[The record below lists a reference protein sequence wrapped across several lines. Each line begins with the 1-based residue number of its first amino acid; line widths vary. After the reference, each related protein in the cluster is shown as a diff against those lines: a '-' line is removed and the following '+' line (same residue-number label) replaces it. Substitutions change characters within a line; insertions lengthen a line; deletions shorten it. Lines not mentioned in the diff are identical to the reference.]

1 MGLFGPMCGHSP
13 VYSQPGLVEGIRHTI
28 GGAAMR
34 SIRDAEVK
42 GKRVLMRVD
51 FNVPTDKD
59 NNIIDDTKIREAL
72 PTIEYVIQ
80 QRGCLILMS
89 HLGRP
94 KGKPDEKYSLKKVA
108 DRLSHLIHRPVAM
121 APAAIG
127 PEVAAMV
134 EKMQPGDVILLENV
148 RFYPGEEKNDDEF
161 SKALASLGDLYVNDA
176 FGSAHRAHSS
186 TTGVAHYLPAYAGLL
201 MEKEVEML
209 RLVLEKGQQPRMA
222 IMGGAKIADKLGLID
237 NLIDKMDIIA
247 IGGGM
252 ANTFL
257 KAQGIEVGRSL
268 AEDDLLDEARRL
280 LIKAESKGTAL
291 MLPEDV
297 LIAAQ
302 IAADAAVQTVD
313 VKDVPS
319 DMMILDIGPKTVLKY
334 QEAIATARTIIWNG
348 PLGVY
353 EYEPFSHGTREVAR
367 AVASSS
373 ALSVIGGGDSV
384 AAVHDLGVE
393 KGITHIS
400 TGGGASLEFLEGRE
414 LPGVAVC
421 EAVPTA

>member
-1 MGLFGPMCGHSP
+1 
-13 VYSQPGLVEGIRHTI
+13 
-28 GGAAMR
+28 MR

-148 RFYPGEEKNDDEF
+148 RFYPGEENDDEF

-209 RLVLEKGQQPRMA
+209 RLVLEKDSSPAWPLWAGR
-222 IMGGAKIADKLGLID
+222 KLP
-237 NLIDKMDIIA
+237 
-247 IGGGM
+247 
-252 ANTFL
+252 T
-257 KAQGIEVGRSL
+257 
-268 AEDDLLDEARRL
+268 
-280 LIKAESKGTAL
+280 
-291 MLPEDV
+291 
-297 LIAAQ
+297 
-302 IAADAAVQTVD
+302 
-313 VKDVPS
+313 
-319 DMMILDIGPKTVLKY
+319 
-334 QEAIATARTIIWNG
+334 
-348 PLGVY
+348 
-353 EYEPFSHGTREVAR
+353 
-367 AVASSS
+367 SS
-373 ALSVIGGGDSV
+373 G
-384 AAVHDLGVE
+384 
-393 KGITHIS
+393 
-400 TGGGASLEFLEGRE
+400 
-414 LPGVAVC
+414 
-421 EAVPTA
+421 

>member
-1 MGLFGPMCGHSP
+1 
-13 VYSQPGLVEGIRHTI
+13 
-28 GGAAMR
+28 MR
-34 SIRDAEVK
+34 SIRDADVN

-59 NNIIDDTKIREAL
+59 NEIIDDTKIREAL
-72 PTIEYVIQ
+72 PSIEYIISQ
-80 QRGCLILMS
+80 GGRLILMS

-94 KGKPDEKYSLKKVA
+94 KGAPAEKYSLKKVA
-108 DRLSHLIHRPVAM
+108 ERLSHLLHKPVVM

-127 PEVAAMV
+127 PEVSRLV
-134 EKMQPGDVILLENV
+134 RDLQPGEVLLLENV
-148 RFYPGEEKNDDEF
+148 RFYPGEEKNDEEF
-161 SKALASLGDLYVNDA
+161 SRALAELGDMYVNDA

-186 TTGVAHYLPAYAGLL
+186 TTGIAHFRPAYAGLL
-201 MEKEVEML
+201 MEKEVAML
-209 RLVLEKGQQPRMA
+209 RQVLEEGRQPRMA

-237 NLIDKMDIIA
+237 NLIDKMDVIE

-257 KAQGIEVGRSL
+257 KAQGLQVGKSL
-268 AEDDLLDEARRL
+268 AEDELLEEARRL
-280 LIKAESKGTAL
+280 LLKAEHKGVAL
-291 MLPEDV
+291 MLPVDV
-297 LIAAQ
+297 VIAPEISAS
-302 IAADAAVQTVD
+302 AAVKTVD
-313 VKDVPS
+313 VSAIPEN
-319 DMMILDIGPKTVLKY
+319 MMILDIGPKTVANFKK
-334 QEAIATARTIIWNG
+334 AIRDARTIIWNG

-367 AVASSS
+367 AVAGSP
-373 ALSVIGGGDSV
+373 ALSVIGGGDSA

-421 EAVPTA
+421 EVKATA

>member
-1 MGLFGPMCGHSP
+1 
-13 VYSQPGLVEGIRHTI
+13 
-28 GGAAMR
+28 MR
-34 SIRDAEVK
+34 SVRDAEVK

-72 PTIEYVIQ
+72 PTIEYLLKQ
-80 QRGCLILMS
+80 GGRLILMS

-94 KGKPDEKYSLKKVA
+94 KGAPEEKYSLKKVA
-108 DRLSHLIHRPVAM
+108 ARLSHLIHRPVAM
-121 APAAIG
+121 APATIG
-127 PEVAAMV
+127 DEVKSLV
-134 EKMQPGDVILLENV
+134 DKMHNGDVLLLENV
-148 RFYPGEEKNDDEF
+148 RFYPGEEKNDAEF
-161 SKALASLGDLYVNDA
+161 SKALAELGDLFVNDA

-186 TTGVAHYLPAYAGLL
+186 TTGVAYYLPAYAGLL
-201 MEKEVEML
+201 MEKEVKML
-209 RLVLEKGQQPRMA
+209 RQVLEEGQQPRMA

-237 NLIDKMDIIA
+237 NLTDKMDVIA

-257 KAQGIEVGRSL
+257 KAQGFEVGRSL
-268 AEDDLLDEARRL
+268 AEDDLLEEARRL
-280 LIKAESKGTAL
+280 VKKAEEEGVAL
-291 MLPEDV
+291 LLPEDV
-297 LIAAQ
+297 VIASEISSQA
-302 IAADAAVQTVD
+302 IIKTVN
-313 VKDVPS
+313 VGEIPA
-319 DMMILDIGPKTVLKY
+319 DMMILDIGPRTVKRFR
-334 QEAIATARTIIWNG
+334 EAIMEARTIIWNG

-373 ALSVIGGGDSV
+373 ALSVIGGGDSA

-421 EAVPTA
+421 EAKATA

>member
-1 MGLFGPMCGHSP
+1 
-13 VYSQPGLVEGIRHTI
+13 
-28 GGAAMR
+28 MR

-42 GKRVLMRVD
+42 GKRVLMRVY

>member
-1 MGLFGPMCGHSP
+1 
-13 VYSQPGLVEGIRHTI
+13 
-28 GGAAMR
+28 
-34 SIRDAEVK
+34 
-42 GKRVLMRVD
+42 MRVD

-72 PTIEYVIQ
+72 PTIEYIIQ
-80 QRGCLILMS
+80 QGGCLILMS

-94 KGKPDEKYSLKKVA
+94 KGKPEGKYSLKKVA

-121 APAAIG
+121 APATIG
-127 PEVAAMV
+127 PEVEAMV
-134 EKMQPGDVILLENV
+134 EKMQPGDVVLLENV
-148 RFYPGEEKNDDEF
+148 RFNPGEEKNDAEF
-161 SKALASLGDLYVNDA
+161 SKELASLGDLYVNDA

-201 MEKEVEML
+201 MEKEVGML
-209 RLVLEKGQQPRMA
+209 RQVLEKGQQPRMA

-237 NLIDKMDIIA
+237 NLIEKMDVIA

-257 KAQGIEVGRSL
+257 KAQGIEVGKSL
-268 AEDDLLDEARRL
+268 AEDDLADEARRL
-280 LIKAESKGTAL
+280 LIKAESKGVTL

-302 IAADAAVQTVD
+302 ISADTAVKTVD
-313 VKDVPS
+313 VGSIPA
-319 DMMILDIGPKTVLKY
+319 DMMILDIGPKTVSKFN
-334 QEAIATARTIIWNG
+334 QAISAAKTIIWNG

-384 AAVHDLGVE
+384 AAVHDLGLE

-421 EAVPTA
+421 EAKATA

>member
-1 MGLFGPMCGHSP
+1 
-13 VYSQPGLVEGIRHTI
+13 
-28 GGAAMR
+28 MR

-393 KGITHIS
+393 KGITQIS
-400 TGGGASLEFLEGRE
+400 TGAGASLEYLEGRE

>member
-1 MGLFGPMCGHSP
+1 
-13 VYSQPGLVEGIRHTI
+13 
-28 GGAAMR
+28 MR
-34 SIRDAEVK
+34 SVRDAEVK

-59 NNIIDDTKIREAL
+59 NHIIDDTKIREAL
-72 PTIEYVIQ
+72 PTINYIVEQ
-80 QRGCLILMS
+80 GGCLILMS

-94 KGKPDEKYSLKKVA
+94 KGKPEEKYSLKKVA
-108 DRLSHLIHRPVAM
+108 DRLSHLIHRPVVM

-127 PEVAAMV
+127 PQVISIV
-134 EKMQPGDVILLENV
+134 EKMQPGDVVLLENV
-148 RFYPGEEKNDDEF
+148 RFYPGEEKNDADF

-201 MEKEVEML
+201 MEKEVGML
-209 RLVLEKGQQPRMA
+209 KQVLEEGQQPRMA

-237 NLIDKMDIIA
+237 NLIDKMDVIV

-257 KAQGIEVGRSL
+257 KAQGIEVGKSL

-280 LIKAESKGTAL
+280 LIKAEKQGMAL
-291 MLPEDV
+291 MLPVDV
-297 LIAAQ
+297 VIAAE
-302 IAADAAVQTVD
+302 ISADAVVKTVD
-313 VKDVPS
+313 IEAIPA
-319 DMMILDIGPKTVLKY
+319 DMMILDIGPKTVTSFKK
-334 QEAIATARTIIWNG
+334 AILEARTIIWNG

-367 AVASSS
+367 AVAGSS
-373 ALSVIGGGDSV
+373 ALSVIGGGASA

-421 EAVPTA
+421 EAKATA

>member
-1 MGLFGPMCGHSP
+1 
-13 VYSQPGLVEGIRHTI
+13 
-28 GGAAMR
+28 MR
-34 SIRDAEVK
+34 SLRNADLK

-72 PTIEYVIQ
+72 PTIQYVINQ
-80 QRGCLILMS
+80 GGRLILMT

-94 KGKPDEKYSLKKVA
+94 KGAPEEKYSLKKVA
-108 DRLSHLIHRPVAM
+108 ARLSHLIQTRVAM
-121 APAAIG
+121 SPATIG
-127 PEVAAMV
+127 PEVSAMV
-134 EKMQPGDVILLENV
+134 EDLKDGEILLLENV
-148 RFYPGEEKNDDEF
+148 RFYPGEEKNEAEF
-161 SKALASLGDLYVNDA
+161 SKQLAQLGDLYVNDA

-186 TTGVAHYLPAYAGLL
+186 TTGVADYLPAYAGLL
-201 MEKEVEML
+201 MEKEVSML
-209 RLVLEKGQQPRMA
+209 RQVLEQGQQPRMA

-237 NLIDKMDIIA
+237 HLLDKMDVIE

-257 KAQGIEVGRSL
+257 KAQGYEIGNSL
-268 AEDDLLDEARRL
+268 FEENLLEEARRL
-280 LIKAESKGTAL
+280 VAKASDKGVTL
-291 MLPEDV
+291 LLPVDLV
-297 LIAAQ
+297 IASEMSEN
-302 IAADAAVQTVD
+302 AATRIVD
-313 VKDVPS
+313 VDSIPAN
-319 DMMILDIGPKTVLKY
+319 MMILDIGPKTVVNFVKY
-334 QEAIATARTIIWNG
+334 IHDARTIVWNG

-367 AVASSS
+367 AVAASP
-373 ALSVIGGGDSV
+373 AMSVIGGGDSA

-400 TGGGASLEFLEGRE
+400 TGGGATLEFLEGRE

-421 EAVPTA
+421 EAKATA

>member
-1 MGLFGPMCGHSP
+1 
-13 VYSQPGLVEGIRHTI
+13 
-28 GGAAMR
+28 MR

-319 DMMILDIGPKTVLKY
+319 DMMILDIGPKPVLNY

-393 KGITHIS
+393 KGITQIS
-400 TGGGASLEFLEGRE
+400 TGAGASLEYLEGRE

>member
-1 MGLFGPMCGHSP
+1 
-13 VYSQPGLVEGIRHTI
+13 
-28 GGAAMR
+28 MR

>member
-1 MGLFGPMCGHSP
+1 
-13 VYSQPGLVEGIRHTI
+13 
-28 GGAAMR
+28 MR
-34 SIRDAEVK
+34 SVRDAEVK

-59 NNIIDDTKIREAL
+59 NHIIDDTKIREAL
-72 PTIEYVIQ
+72 PTINYIVEQ
-80 QRGCLILMS
+80 GGCLILMS

-94 KGKPDEKYSLKKVA
+94 KGKPEEKYSLKKVA
-108 DRLSHLIHRPVAM
+108 DRLSHLIHRPVVM
-121 APAAIG
+121 APGAIG
-127 PEVAAMV
+127 PQVISIV
-134 EKMQPGDVILLENV
+134 EKMQPGDVMLLENV
-148 RFYPGEEKNDDEF
+148 RFYPGEEKNDADF

-201 MEKEVEML
+201 MEKEVGML
-209 RLVLEKGQQPRMA
+209 RQVLEEGQQPRMA

-237 NLIDKMDIIA
+237 NLIDKMDVIV

-257 KAQGIEVGRSL
+257 KAQGIEVGKSL

-280 LIKAESKGTAL
+280 LIKAEKQGMAL
-291 MLPEDV
+291 MLPLDV
-297 LIAAQ
+297 VIAAE
-302 IAADAAVQTVD
+302 ISADVAVKTVD
-313 VKDVPS
+313 IEAIPA
-319 DMMILDIGPKTVLKY
+319 DMMILDIGPKTVTSFKK
-334 QEAIATARTIIWNG
+334 AILEARTIIWNG

-353 EYEPFSHGTREVAR
+353 EYEPFSRGTREVAR
-367 AVASSS
+367 AVAGSS
-373 ALSVIGGGDSV
+373 ALSVIGGGDSA

-421 EAVPTA
+421 EAKATA

>member
-1 MGLFGPMCGHSP
+1 MEVQQL
-13 VYSQPGLVEGIRHTI
+13 
-28 GGAAMR
+28 R
-34 SIRDAEVK
+34 SVRDAEVK

-72 PTIEYVIQ
+72 PTIEYLVEQ
-80 QRGCLILMS
+80 GACLILMS

-94 KGKPDEKYSLKKVA
+94 KGAFEEKYSLKKVA
-108 DRLSHLIHRPVAM
+108 TRLSHLIHQPVAM
-121 APAAIG
+121 APASIG
-127 PEVAAMV
+127 PEVQSLV
-134 EKMQPGDVILLENV
+134 ERMQNGDIVLLENV
-148 RFYPGEEKNDDEF
+148 RFYPGEEKNDTEF
-161 SKALASLGDLYVNDA
+161 SKALAELGDLFVNDA

-186 TTGVAHYLPAYAGLL
+186 TTGVAYYLPAYAGLL
-201 MEKEVEML
+201 MEKEVRML
-209 RLVLEKGQQPRMA
+209 KQVLEEGQQPRMA

-237 NLIDKMDIIA
+237 NLIDKMDVIV

-257 KAQGIEVGRSL
+257 KAQGFEVGTSL
-268 AEDDLLDEARRL
+268 AENDLLEEARRL
-280 LIKAESKGTAL
+280 IKKAQEKAVAL
-291 MLPEDV
+291 LLPNDV
-297 LIAAQ
+297 VIASEISSEA
-302 IAADAAVQTVD
+302 IIKTVD
-313 VKDVPS
+313 VKDIPS
-319 DMMILDIGPKTVLKY
+319 DMMILDIGPQTVARFR
-334 QEAIATARTIIWNG
+334 EAIMDARTIVWNG

-367 AVASSS
+367 AVARSS
-373 ALSVIGGGDSV
+373 ALSVIGGGDSA

-421 EAVPTA
+421 EAKATA

>member
-1 MGLFGPMCGHSP
+1 MGHNRSD
-13 VYSQPGLVEGIRHTI
+13 VDIAQYSQPGLVRILLEVQQCEVLEMLRLRETR
-28 GGAAMR
+28 A
-34 SIRDAEVK
+34 DAC
-42 GKRVLMRVD
+42 D

-176 FGSAHRAHSS
+176 FGSAHLANSS
-186 TTGVAHYLPAYAGLL
+186 NTGVAHYLPAYAGLL

-280 LIKAESKGTAL
+280 LIKAESKG
-291 MLPEDV
+291 PFN
-297 LIAAQ
+297 AAG
-302 IAADAAVQTVD
+302 
-313 VKDVPS
+313 
-319 DMMILDIGPKTVLKY
+319 L
-334 QEAIATARTIIWNG
+334 
-348 PLGVY
+348 
-353 EYEPFSHGTREVAR
+353 
-367 AVASSS
+367 
-373 ALSVIGGGDSV
+373 
-384 AAVHDLGVE
+384 
-393 KGITHIS
+393 
-400 TGGGASLEFLEGRE
+400 
-414 LPGVAVC
+414 C
-421 EAVPTA
+421 

>member
-1 MGLFGPMCGHSP
+1 
-13 VYSQPGLVEGIRHTI
+13 
-28 GGAAMR
+28 MR
-34 SIRDAEVK
+34 SVRDAEVK

-72 PTIEYVIQ
+72 PTIEYLLKKGG
-80 QRGCLILMS
+80 RLILMS

-94 KGKPDEKYSLKKVA
+94 KGAPEEKYSLKKVA
-108 DRLSHLIHRPVAM
+108 ARLSHLIHRPVAM

-127 PEVAAMV
+127 DEVKCLV
-134 EKMQPGDVILLENV
+134 DKMHNGDVLLLENV
-148 RFYPGEEKNDDEF
+148 RFYPGEEKNDAEF
-161 SKALASLGDLYVNDA
+161 SKALAELGDLFVNDA

-186 TTGVAHYLPAYAGLL
+186 TTGVAYYLPAYAGLL
-201 MEKEVEML
+201 MEKEVKML
-209 RLVLEKGQQPRMA
+209 RQVLEEGQQPRMA

-237 NLIDKMDIIA
+237 NLTDKMDVIA

-257 KAQGIEVGRSL
+257 KAQGFEVGRSL
-268 AEDDLLDEARRL
+268 AEDDLLEEARRL
-280 LIKAESKGTAL
+280 VKKAEEKGVAL
-291 MLPEDV
+291 LLPEDV
-297 LIAAQ
+297 VIASEISSQA
-302 IAADAAVQTVD
+302 IIKTVN
-313 VKDVPS
+313 VGEIPA
-319 DMMILDIGPKTVLKY
+319 DMMILDIGPRTVERFR
-334 QEAIATARTIIWNG
+334 EAIMEARTIIWNG

-373 ALSVIGGGDSV
+373 ALSVIGGGDSA

-421 EAVPTA
+421 EAKATA

>member
-1 MGLFGPMCGHSP
+1 
-13 VYSQPGLVEGIRHTI
+13 
-28 GGAAMR
+28 
-34 SIRDAEVK
+34 
-42 GKRVLMRVD
+42 MRVD

-59 NNIIDDTKIREAL
+59 NHIIDDTKIREAL
-72 PTIEYVIQ
+72 PTINYIVEQ
-80 QRGCLILMS
+80 GGCLILMS

-94 KGKPDEKYSLKKVA
+94 KGKPEEKYSLKKVA
-108 DRLSHLIHRPVAM
+108 DRLSHLIHRPVVM
-121 APAAIG
+121 APGAIG
-127 PEVAAMV
+127 PQVISIV
-134 EKMQPGDVILLENV
+134 ETMQPGDVMLLENV
-148 RFYPGEEKNDDEF
+148 RFYPGEEKNDADF

-201 MEKEVEML
+201 MEKEVGML
-209 RLVLEKGQQPRMA
+209 RQVLEEGQQPRMA

-237 NLIDKMDIIA
+237 NLIDKMDVIV

-257 KAQGIEVGRSL
+257 KAQGIEVGKSL

-280 LIKAESKGTAL
+280 LIKAEKQGMAL
-291 MLPEDV
+291 MLPVDV
-297 LIAAQ
+297 VIAAE
-302 IAADAAVQTVD
+302 ISADVAVKTVD
-313 VKDVPS
+313 IEAIPA
-319 DMMILDIGPKTVLKY
+319 DMMILDIGPKTVTSFKK
-334 QEAIATARTIIWNG
+334 AILEARTIIWNG

-353 EYEPFSHGTREVAR
+353 EYEPFSRGTREVAR
-367 AVASSS
+367 AVAGSS
-373 ALSVIGGGDSV
+373 ALSVIGGGDSA

-421 EAVPTA
+421 EAKATA

>member
-1 MGLFGPMCGHSP
+1 
-13 VYSQPGLVEGIRHTI
+13 
-28 GGAAMR
+28 MR
-34 SIRDAEVK
+34 SVRDAEVK

-59 NNIIDDTKIREAL
+59 NHIIDDTKIREAL
-72 PTIEYVIQ
+72 PTINYIVEQ
-80 QRGCLILMS
+80 GGCLILMS

-94 KGKPDEKYSLKKVA
+94 KGKPEEKYSLKKVA
-108 DRLSHLIHRPVAM
+108 DRLSHLIHRPVVM
-121 APAAIG
+121 APGAIG
-127 PEVAAMV
+127 PQVISIV
-134 EKMQPGDVILLENV
+134 ETMQPGDVMLLENV
-148 RFYPGEEKNDDEF
+148 RFYPGEEKNDADF

-201 MEKEVEML
+201 MEKEVGML
-209 RLVLEKGQQPRMA
+209 RQVLEEGQQPRMA

-237 NLIDKMDIIA
+237 NLIDKMDVIV

-257 KAQGIEVGRSL
+257 KAQGIEVGKSL

-280 LIKAESKGTAL
+280 LIKAEKQGMAL
-291 MLPEDV
+291 MLPVDV
-297 LIAAQ
+297 VIAAE
-302 IAADAAVQTVD
+302 ISADVAVKTVD
-313 VKDVPS
+313 IEAIPA
-319 DMMILDIGPKTVLKY
+319 DMMILDIGPKTVTSFKK
-334 QEAIATARTIIWNG
+334 AILEARTIIWNG

-353 EYEPFSHGTREVAR
+353 EYEPFSRGTREVAR
-367 AVASSS
+367 AVAGSS
-373 ALSVIGGGDSV
+373 ALSVIGGGDSA

-421 EAVPTA
+421 EAKATA

>member
-1 MGLFGPMCGHSP
+1 
-13 VYSQPGLVEGIRHTI
+13 
-28 GGAAMR
+28 MR

-72 PTIEYVIQ
+72 PTIEYIIQ
-80 QRGCLILMS
+80 QGGCLILMS

-94 KGKPDEKYSLKKVA
+94 KGKPEAKYSLKKVA

-121 APAAIG
+121 APATIG
-127 PEVAAMV
+127 PEVEAMV
-134 EKMQPGDVILLENV
+134 EKMQPGDVVLLENV
-148 RFYPGEEKNDDEF
+148 RFNPGEEKNDAEF
-161 SKALASLGDLYVNDA
+161 SKELASLGDLYVNDA

-201 MEKEVEML
+201 MEKEVGML
-209 RLVLEKGQQPRMA
+209 RQVLEKGQQPRMA

-237 NLIDKMDIIA
+237 NLIEKMDVIA

-257 KAQGIEVGRSL
+257 KAQGIEVGKSL
-268 AEDDLLDEARRL
+268 AEDDLADEARRL
-280 LIKAESKGTAL
+280 LIKAESKGVTL

-302 IAADAAVQTVD
+302 ISADTAVKTVD
-313 VKDVPS
+313 VGSIPA
-319 DMMILDIGPKTVLKY
+319 DMMILDIGPKTVSKFN
-334 QEAIATARTIIWNG
+334 QAISAAKTIIWNG

-384 AAVHDLGVE
+384 AAVHDLGLE

-421 EAVPTA
+421 EAKATA

>member
-1 MGLFGPMCGHSP
+1 
-13 VYSQPGLVEGIRHTI
+13 
-28 GGAAMR
+28 MR
-34 SIRDAEVK
+34 SVRDAEVK

-72 PTIEYVIQ
+72 PTIEYLVEQ
-80 QRGCLILMS
+80 GACLILMS

-94 KGKPDEKYSLKKVA
+94 KGAFEEKYSLKKVA
-108 DRLSHLIHRPVAM
+108 TRLSHLIHQPVAM
-121 APAAIG
+121 APASIG
-127 PEVAAMV
+127 PEVQSLV
-134 EKMQPGDVILLENV
+134 ERMQNGDIVLLENV
-148 RFYPGEEKNDDEF
+148 RFYPGEEKNDTEF
-161 SKALASLGDLYVNDA
+161 SKALAELGDLFVNDA

-186 TTGVAHYLPAYAGLL
+186 TTGVAYYLPAYAGLL
-201 MEKEVEML
+201 MEKEVRML
-209 RLVLEKGQQPRMA
+209 KQVLEEGQQPRMA

-237 NLIDKMDIIA
+237 NLIDKMDVIV

-257 KAQGIEVGRSL
+257 KAQGFEVGTSL
-268 AEDDLLDEARRL
+268 AENDLLEEARRL
-280 LIKAESKGTAL
+280 IKKAQEKAVAL
-291 MLPEDV
+291 LLPNDV
-297 LIAAQ
+297 VIASEISSEA
-302 IAADAAVQTVD
+302 IIKTVD
-313 VKDVPS
+313 VKDIPS
-319 DMMILDIGPKTVLKY
+319 DMMILDIGPQTVARFR
-334 QEAIATARTIIWNG
+334 EAIMDARTIVWNG

-367 AVASSS
+367 AVARSS
-373 ALSVIGGGDSV
+373 ALSVIGGGDSA

-421 EAVPTA
+421 EAKATA

>member
-1 MGLFGPMCGHSP
+1 
-13 VYSQPGLVEGIRHTI
+13 
-28 GGAAMR
+28 
-34 SIRDAEVK
+34 
-42 GKRVLMRVD
+42 
-51 FNVPTDKD
+51 
-59 NNIIDDTKIREAL
+59 
-72 PTIEYVIQ
+72 
-80 QRGCLILMS
+80 
-89 HLGRP
+89 
-94 KGKPDEKYSLKKVA
+94 
-108 DRLSHLIHRPVAM
+108 
-121 APAAIG
+121 
-127 PEVAAMV
+127 VAAMV

>member
-1 MGLFGPMCGHSP
+1 
-13 VYSQPGLVEGIRHTI
+13 
-28 GGAAMR
+28 MR
-34 SIRDAEVK
+34 SVRDAEVK

-72 PTIEYVIQ
+72 PTIEYMVKQ
-80 QRGCLILMS
+80 GACLILMS

-94 KGKPDEKYSLKKVA
+94 KGAPEEKYSLKKVA
-108 DRLSHLIHRPVAM
+108 ARLSHLIHRAVGM
-121 APAAIG
+121 APATIG
-127 PEVAAMV
+127 AEVQSLV
-134 EKMQPGDVILLENV
+134 EQMQPGDVLLLENV
-148 RFYPGEEKNDDEF
+148 RFYPGEEKNDTEF
-161 SKALASLGDLYVNDA
+161 SKKLAELGDLFVNDA

-186 TTGVAHYLPAYAGLL
+186 TAGVAYYLPAYAGLL
-201 MEKEVEML
+201 MEKEVKML
-209 RLVLEKGQQPRMA
+209 RQVLVEGQQPRMA

-237 NLIDKMDIIA
+237 NLIDKMDIIE

-257 KAQGIEVGRSL
+257 KAQGYEVGKSL
-268 AEDDLLDEARRL
+268 SEDNLLEEARRL
-280 LIKAESKGTAL
+280 VKKAEEKGVAL
-291 MLPEDV
+291 LLPVDV
-297 LIAAQ
+297 VIASEISSEA
-302 IAADAAVQTVD
+302 IIQTVD
-313 VKDVPS
+313 VKDIPAN
-319 DMMILDIGPKTVLKY
+319 MMILDIGPRTVASFR
-334 QEAIATARTIIWNG
+334 EAIKEARTIIWNG

-367 AVASSS
+367 AVASSE
-373 ALSVIGGGDSV
+373 ALSVIGGGDSA

-421 EAVPTA
+421 EAKATA